1 MRVVVALIVGFLA
14 VRFLRVAGLDFLRI
28 DGLQRENFRG
38 RRLPTAAGV
47 LIVLSVLMIEAGRAL
62 AGAAG
67 AGDKTGLTDQRA
79 FVLFACFGFGL
90 LGLVDDLVGSGD
102 DRGFRGHLVALS
114 QGRITTGLVKLF
126 GGAGVAIVLVATPGF
141 ASGRRLIIDAVLIAL
156 AANLGNL
163 LDRAPGRAIKAAFL
177 AYVPLA
183 IACGTGA
190 VGVAIAPVMG
200 AGFGLL
206 VDDLHEH
213 LMLGDTGANVL
224 GAVLGLGAVMQ
235 LGEDARLTVM
245 LALLA
250 LNVLSELV
258 SFSALIERVPPLR
271 AADRLGR
278 TRS

>member
-1 MRVVVALIVGFLA
+1 VRVVLALLVGFLA
-14 VRFLRVAGLDFLRI
+14 VRFLRVGSVDFLRT
-28 DGLQRENFRG
+28 DALRRENYRG

-47 LIVLSVLMIEAGRAL
+47 LVVLAVLMVEAGRAL

-79 FVLFACFGFGL
+79 FVLFACLGFGL

-102 DRGFRGHLVALS
+102 DRGFRGHLTALA
-114 QGRITTGLVKLF
+114 QGRITTGFIKLF

-141 ASGRRLIIDAVLIAL
+141 ASGRRLVIDAVLIAL

-163 LDRAPGRAIKAAFL
+163 FDRAPGRAIKMSIV

-183 IACGTGA
+183 VVCGAGA

-200 AGFGLL
+200 AGLGLL
-206 VDDLHEH
+206 VDDLQEH

-235 LGEDARLTVM
+235 LGEDARLVVM
-245 LALLA
+245 FALLA
-250 LNVLSELV
+250 LNLLSELV
-258 SFSALIERVPPLR
+258 SFSRLIDRVPPAR
-271 AADRLGR
+271 AFDHLGR